1 MTTKNITVRLEE
13 NLRKEAEAL
22 FDELGLTM
30 SGAITIF
37 LKQAVREQR
46 IPFEIRKD
54 LPADAEKWSANP
66 MQLARLQRY
75 MERLAEWGENSTTED

>member
-1 MTTKNITVRLEE
+1 MATKNITIRLEE
-13 NLRKEAEAL
+13 NLREEAEAL

-54 LPADAEKWSANP
+54 VSTSTDQWDGSPA
-66 MQLARLQRY
+66 QLLRLRKY
-75 MERLAEWGENSTTED
+75 MEKLTELHENTEGG

>member
-1 MTTKNITVRLEE
+1 MTTKNITIRIEE

-46 IPFEIRKD
+46 IPFEIRKEVSAGAD
-54 LPADAEKWSANP
+54 QWNGSPA
-66 MQLARLQRY
+66 QLVRLQHY
-75 MERLAEWGENSTTED
+75 MEKLKELYGNTEDD